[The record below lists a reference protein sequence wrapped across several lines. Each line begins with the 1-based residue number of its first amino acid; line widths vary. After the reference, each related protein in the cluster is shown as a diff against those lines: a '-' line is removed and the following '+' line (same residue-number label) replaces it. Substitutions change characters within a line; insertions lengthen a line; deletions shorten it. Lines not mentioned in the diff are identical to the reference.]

1 MSEEKPS
8 AEIIQGPWKKR
19 SSGPTKEELIIVDQ
33 LAITDEIVNECSM
46 AYLEILA
53 KNGIDIGDKDFM
65 RHITVLTEVFKS
77 GILSTFG
84 LKHVVQPMVDIISCV
99 ENDPDGTPHFSVDL
113 NDVDDMV
120 KSYYTVMEDD
130 NDIS

>member
-8 AEIIQGPWKKR
+8 AEIIQGPWKRK

-84 LKHVVQPMVDIISCV
+84 LKHVVQPMVDIISCI

-120 KSYYTVMEDD
+120 TSYYTVMDGEDD
-130 NDIS
+130 IS

>member
-33 LAITDEIVNECSM
+33 LAMTDEIVNECSM
-46 AYLEILA
+46 AYLELLA
-53 KNGIDIGDKDFM
+53 KNGVDIGDKDFM

-77 GILSTFG
+77 GILATFG
-84 LKHVVQPMVDIISCV
+84 LKHAVQPMVDIISQI
-99 ENDPDGTPHFSVDL
+99 ENDPDGTPHFSVDF
-113 NDVDDMV
+113 NDVDDLV
-120 KSYYTVMEDD
+120 TSYYKVMEGGD
-130 NDIS
+130 DIS

>member
-33 LAITDEIVNECSM
+33 LAMTDEIVNECSM
-46 AYLEILA
+46 AYLELLA
-53 KNGIDIGDKDFM
+53 KNGVDIGDKDFM

-77 GILSTFG
+77 GILATFG
-84 LKHVVQPMVDIISCV
+84 LKHAMQPMVDIISQI

-120 KSYYTVMEDD
+120 TSYYTVMDGEDD
-130 NDIS
+130 IS

>member
-1 MSEEKPS
+1 MREEKPS
-8 AEIIQGPWKKR
+8 AEIIQGPWKRK

>member
-8 AEIIQGPWKKR
+8 ATIIKGPWKKR

-33 LAITDEIVNECSM
+33 LAMTDEIVNECSM
-46 AYLEILA
+46 AYLELLA
-53 KNGIDIGDKDFM
+53 KNGVDIGDKDFM

-77 GILSTFG
+77 GILATFG
-84 LKHVVQPMVDIISCV
+84 LKHAMQPMVDIISHM

-120 KSYYTVMEDD
+120 TSYYTVMDGEDD
-130 NDIS
+130 IS

>member
-8 AEIIQGPWKKR
+8 AEIIQGPWKRK

>member
-8 AEIIQGPWKKR
+8 ATIIKGPWKKR

-33 LAITDEIVNECSM
+33 LAMTDEIVSECSM
-46 AYLEILA
+46 AYLELLA
-53 KNGIDIGDKDFM
+53 KNGVDIGDKDFM

-77 GILSTFG
+77 GILATFG
-84 LKHVVQPMVDIISCV
+84 LKHAMQPMVDIISHM

-113 NDVDDMV
+113 NDVDDV
-120 KSYYTVMEDD
+120 VTSYYTVMEGGD
-130 NDIS
+130 DIS

>member
-8 AEIIQGPWKKR
+8 ATIIKGPWKKR

-33 LAITDEIVNECSM
+33 LAMTDEIVNECSM
-46 AYLEILA
+46 AYLELLA
-53 KNGIDIGDKDFM
+53 KNGVDIGDKDFM

-77 GILSTFG
+77 GILATFG
-84 LKHVVQPMVDIISCV
+84 LKHAMQPMVDIVSHM

-120 KSYYTVMEDD
+120 TSYYTVMDGEDD
-130 NDIS
+130 IS

>member
-8 AEIIQGPWKKR
+8 AEIIQGPWKRK

-33 LAITDEIVNECSM
+33 LAMTDEIVNECSM
-46 AYLEILA
+46 AYLELLA
-53 KNGIDIGDKDFM
+53 KNGVDIGDKDFM

>member
-8 AEIIQGPWKKR
+8 ATIIKGPWKKR

-33 LAITDEIVNECSM
+33 LAMTDEIVNECSM

>member
-33 LAITDEIVNECSM
+33 LAMTDEIVNECSM
-46 AYLEILA
+46 AYLELLA
-53 KNGIDIGDKDFM
+53 KNGVDIGDKDFM

-77 GILSTFG
+77 GILATFG

-120 KSYYTVMEDD
+120 KSYYTIMEDD

>member
-33 LAITDEIVNECSM
+33 LAMTDEIVNECSM
-46 AYLEILA
+46 AYLELLA
-53 KNGIDIGDKDFM
+53 KNGIDIADKDFM

-77 GILSTFG
+77 AILTTFG
-84 LKHVVQPMVDIISCV
+84 LKHPIQPMVDIISCI

-120 KSYYTVMEDD
+120 TSYYTVMEDGD
-130 NDIS
+130 DIS

>member
-33 LAITDEIVNECSM
+33 LAMTDEIVNECSM
-46 AYLEILA
+46 AYLELLA
-53 KNGIDIGDKDFM
+53 KNGVDIGDKDFM

-77 GILSTFG
+77 GILATFG
-84 LKHVVQPMVDIISCV
+84 LKHAVQPMVDIISQI
-99 ENDPDGTPHFSVDL
+99 ENDPDGTPHFSVDF
-113 NDVDDMV
+113 NDVDDV
-120 KSYYTVMEDD
+120 VTSYYKIMEDD

>member
-8 AEIIQGPWKKR
+8 ATIIKGPWKKR

-33 LAITDEIVNECSM
+33 LAMTDEIVNECSM
-46 AYLEILA
+46 AYLELLA
-53 KNGIDIGDKDFM
+53 KNGVDIGDKDFM

-77 GILSTFG
+77 GILATFG
-84 LKHVVQPMVDIISCV
+84 LKHAMQPMVDIVSHM

-113 NDVDDMV
+113 NDVDDV
-120 KSYYTVMEDD
+120 VTSYYTVMEGGD
-130 NDIS
+130 DIS

>member
-8 AEIIQGPWKKR
+8 AEIIQGPWKRK

-120 KSYYTVMEDD
+120 TSYYTVMDGEDD
-130 NDIS
+130 IS

>member
-33 LAITDEIVNECSM
+33 LAMTDEIVNECSM
-46 AYLEILA
+46 AYLELLA
-53 KNGIDIGDKDFM
+53 KNGIDIADKDFM
-65 RHITVLTEVFKS
+65 RHISVLTEVFKS
-77 GILSTFG
+77 AILTTFG
-84 LKHVVQPMVDIISCV
+84 LKHPIQPMVDIISCI
-99 ENDPDGTPHFSVDL
+99 ENDPDGTPHFSVDF
-113 NDVDDMV
+113 NDVDDV
-120 KSYYTVMEDD
+120 VTSYFKIMEDD

>member
-8 AEIIQGPWKKR
+8 ATIIKGPWKKR
-19 SSGPTKEELIIVDQ
+19 SSGPTEEELIIVDQ
-33 LAITDEIVNECSM
+33 LAMTDEIVNECSM
-46 AYLEILA
+46 AYLELLA
-53 KNGIDIGDKDFM
+53 KNGVDIGDRRIM
-65 RHITVLTEVFKS
+65 RHITVLTEIFKS

-84 LKHVVQPMVDIISCV
+84 LKHAMQPMVDIISQI

>member
-33 LAITDEIVNECSM
+33 LAMTDEIVNECSM
-46 AYLEILA
+46 AYLELLA
-53 KNGIDIGDKDFM
+53 KNGVDIGDKDFM

-77 GILSTFG
+77 GILATFG
-84 LKHVVQPMVDIISCV
+84 LKHAMQPMVDIISQI

>member
-33 LAITDEIVNECSM
+33 LAMTDEIVNECSM
-46 AYLEILA
+46 AYLELLA
-53 KNGIDIGDKDFM
+53 KNGVDIGDKDFM

-77 GILSTFG
+77 GILATFG
-84 LKHVVQPMVDIISCV
+84 LKHAVQPMVDIISQI
-99 ENDPDGTPHFSVDL
+99 ENDPDGTPHFSVDY
-113 NDVDDMV
+113 NDVDDLV
-120 KSYYTVMEDD
+120 TSYYKVMEGGDD
-130 NDIS
+130 TS